1 MKKIGLVLKEN
12 IEQSIEKEIKESSN
26 SFLMSYSNISASDF
40 DALRME
46 LSKLGAR
53 IFVVKN
59 SIAKRALKKRKLDKM
74 VDFING
80 PTALISGVNEP
91 VTVSKALVKFAK
103 DREGLKLRGGL
114 LEDEIIDE
122 AKIKILTNLPPKD
135 ILQSMVLRAIQSPI
149 TGLVGVL
156 SGSLRQ
162 LVYVVKQLSERK
174 EGGQ

>member
-12 IEQSIEKEIKESSN
+12 IEQSIESQIKNSN
-26 SFLMSYSNISASDF
+26 NAFLMSYSNISASDF
-40 DALRME
+40 DTLRME

-59 SIAKRALKKRKLDKM
+59 SIAKRELKKRKLDKM
-74 VDFING
+74 ADFIQG
-80 PTALISGVNEP
+80 STALISSIDEP
-91 VTVSKALVKFAK
+91 VMVSKTIYKFAK
-103 DREGLKLRGGL
+103 DREGIKLRGGFL
-114 LEDEIIDE
+114 GEELIDE
-122 AKIKILTNLPPKD
+122 QKIRILTNLPAKD